1 MKRIFLLILFIL
13 IFFSAA
19 HADDSGTEAKDS
31 VLLNS
36 GYEMPLRGIDFSSL
50 TPVQAEN
57 AVYLALKQG
66 FRLIDIAGSHGNEEA
81 VGRAIQ
87 KAIEEKIVSREEIF
101 VTAAIWLEIPETEE
115 ANWEELGDAAVQQ
128 SLETLRLEYID
139 LMILNQSRYDADIA
153 AYQAI
158 ERAVNKGLIRSIGLS
173 GFSESR
179 NFDLILCQITTTPA
193 VLQIE
198 THPYRQN
205 LEMKEHLAQYGT
217 VLEAK
222 DPLGDKDDRAVLFA
236 DPAVSV
242 LATWHQKTSD
252 QIVLRW
258 HLQSGNIAIPSAADE
273 ARLEEYFNITD
284 FELDNRGM
292 EEINALDRTL
302 SYVYY

>member
-1 MKRIFLLILFIL
+1 MKRIILLILFIL
-13 IFFSAA
+13 ILFSAA
-19 HADDSGTEAKDS
+19 HADDSGTESKDA
-31 VLLNS
+31 VILNS

-50 TPVQAEN
+50 TPVQAES

-66 FRLIDIAGSHGNEEA
+66 FRLIDIAGSQGNEEA
-81 VGRAIQ
+81 VGRAIH
-87 KAIEEKIVSREEIF
+87 KAIEEKIVSREDIF
-101 VTAAIWLEIPETEE
+101 VTTAIWLEVPVTEE
-115 ANWEELGDAAVQQ
+115 VGMEEAGDAAVQW
-128 SLETLRLEYID
+128 SLEKLGLDYID
-139 LMILNQSRYDADIA
+139 LMILNQSRFDLDLA
-153 AYQAI
+153 AYQAM
-158 ERAVNKGLIRSIGLS
+158 ERAADEGLVHSIGLS

-179 NFDLILCQITTTPA
+179 NFDLILGQITTTPA

-198 THPYRQN
+198 THPYQQN
-205 LEMKEHLAQYGT
+205 IEIKEHLAQYGT

-222 DPLGDKDDRAVLFA
+222 YPLGDKDDRAVLFA

-258 HLQSGNIAIPSAADE
+258 QLQSGNIAIPSAADE
-273 ARLEEYFNITD
+273 ARLEEYSNITD
-284 FELDNRGM
+284 FELDSRGM